1 MRRGITMRRQILAA
15 GTSLL
20 VLAAASAQS
29 AGAQQTDDDQS
40 AESPAGEDQAA
51 PRTGDVVT
59 VLGSRIPRSQAEGPA
74 PVTTITA
81 EDILQQ
87 GFQDIPD
94 LMRSVTQNAGETQTT
109 QSFGANTFTPG
120 AQQVDLRGL
129 GPSRTLVL
137 VNGRR
142 VADFP
147 MPYGGN
153 SNVADISNIPVG
165 LVERVEILSGAA
177 SSIYGSDAI
186 SGVVNFVLKDR
197 VDGSRIDVQIG
208 TTERGGGTTYR
219 LSGTTGFERDNF
231 RVLLGAEYRDQE
243 PIFGFEREI
252 QDSTADNPT
261 TGAPLAVRNFL
272 RYDSG
277 GYYIDPGQANCD
289 GPAFT
294 NEGTTYYAPRA
305 GYGFD
310 VDNGYAA
317 TDGYFCGSNEAIGY
331 GHIQSDKET
340 LNLFS
345 AATYELGNG
354 AELFLDAQIG
364 FLDTRVFNGFK
375 DWYYQE
381 GENEEGLFYNPL
393 HLDAIDTYWLDQLDG
408 WRRLFTPEEV
418 GGFENSMTTNESVTL
433 NITAGLRGTF
443 GSARDWNYEG
453 YYNHARYTSE
463 MAWPEIVIDA
473 SNAFFLGQPVDDP
486 NNTTGYT
493 RFDADPARLFK
504 PLTPAEYQQISA
516 YTVYEPETYVHN
528 FQGTI
533 STAELFELPA
543 GPVGFA
549 AVTEAGTQGYDVN
562 PDPLALTNYY
572 VGIRD
577 SDGSGD
583 RDHYGAGVELRI
595 PIFSR
600 LDLNAAGRYDH
611 YSYAQNDFGEATYN
625 LGLEFRPLDQL
636 LIRGA
641 IGTGFRAPDLHYVYR
656 GPGTVNGGGADYF
669 ACRTSESAPDAA
681 DCVNNYWE
689 GFINERAGNPELLPE
704 TAQSITAGFVWAPS
718 KTFDLSV
725 DYFRVE
731 MDDQVTNLS
740 VDQLLRDEAACR
752 IGTDFDGS
760 AVDPGSPTCVD
771 ALDRVNRFT
780 SGASAG
786 EIRLINLLPINI
798 AQQETDGI
806 DVEANA
812 RFGIGS
818 LGDLSVGASYT
829 YVIDNTIQQYPQDP
843 VVDKFEPASGYEIP
857 RDKGKAYATFSTD
870 RFSTTLTTIY
880 TGEMTNWNW
889 DDKIDDS
896 WWFYLS
902 GQYFLTDRV
911 RISATVENLLDSDPV
926 EDPTHASYPYYNS
939 SWYDSIGRSY
949 YLQLTYKFGGDP
961 L

>member
-1 MRRGITMRRQILAA
+1 MRRQILAA

-20 VLAAASAQS
+20 VTAGAAAQTS
-29 AGAQQTDDDQS
+29 GAEQ
-40 AESPAGEDQAA
+40 AEEEQPVTATSGEDEAQA
-51 PRTGDVVT
+51 RTGDVIT
-59 VLGSRIPRSQAEGPA
+59 ILGSRIPRIVTEGPA

-81 EDILQQ
+81 DDILQQ
-87 GFQDIPD
+87 GFQDIPGV
-94 LMRSVTQNAGETQTT
+94 MRAVTQNAGETQTT

-147 MPYGGN
+147 MPFSGN
-153 SNVADISNIPVG
+153 SNVADISNIPIG
-165 LVERVEILSGAA
+165 LIDRVEILSGAA

-186 SGVVNFVLKDR
+186 SGVVNFVLKDE
-197 VDGSRIDVQIG
+197 VDGSRIDFQIG
-208 TTERGGGTTYR
+208 TTERGGGTTFR
-219 LSGTTGFERDNF
+219 LTGTTGYESGNF
-231 RVLLGAEYRDQE
+231 RTLLGAEYYNQE

-261 TGAPLAVRNFL
+261 RTEPLAVRNFL

-277 GYYIDPGQANCD
+277 GYYIDPGQAACN
-289 GPAFT
+289 GLAST
-294 NEGTTYYAPRA
+294 NEGTTFYAPRA
-305 GYGFD
+305 GFGFELPS
-310 VDNGYAA
+310 YAA
-317 TDGYFCGSNEAIGY
+317 TDGFFCGSNEAIGY
-331 GHIQSDKET
+331 GHIQSDREA

-345 AATYELGNG
+345 ASTFELDNG
-354 AELFLDAQIG
+354 AELFLDAQLG

-381 GENEEGLFYNPL
+381 GENEEGLFYNPQNL
-393 HLDAIDTYWLDQLDG
+393 AAIDTYWLDQLDG
-408 WRRLFTPEEV
+408 WYRLFTPEEV
-418 GGFENSMTTNESVTL
+418 GGFENSMITNESITF
-433 NITAGLRGTF
+433 NITTGVRGTF
-443 GSARDWNYEG
+443 GTERDWNYEA

-473 SNAFFLGQPVDDP
+473 SNQFFLGDPVADP

-493 RFDADPARLFK
+493 RFDADPTRLFT

-516 YTVYEPETYVHN
+516 FTVYEPETYVHN

-533 STAELFELPA
+533 TTADLFELPA

-549 AVTEAGTQGYDVN
+549 AVAEAGTQGYDVN

-583 RDHYGAGVELRI
+583 RDHYGAGVEFRI
-595 PIFSR
+595 PVFSM
-600 LDLNAAGRYDH
+600 LDISAAGRYDH
-611 YSYAQNDFGEATYN
+611 YTYAQNDFGEATYN
-625 LGLEFRPLDQL
+625 LGVEFRPLDQL

-656 GPGTVNGGGADYF
+656 GPGTVNGSGADYF
-669 ACRTSESAPDAA
+669 DCRSTEANPTAA
-681 DCVNNYWE
+681 DCVNNYFE
-689 GFINERAGNPELLPE
+689 GFVNERGGNPDLLPE
-704 TAQSITAGFVWAPS
+704 TAQSITAGFVWAP
-718 KTFDLSV
+718 FDNFDISV
-725 DYFRVE
+725 DYFRID
-731 MDDQVTNLS
+731 MDDQVANLS

-760 AVDPGSPTCVD
+760 AVDPNSGTCVD
-771 ALDRVNRFT
+771 ALNRVNRFT

-786 EIRLINLLPINI
+786 EIQLINLLPINI

-806 DVEANA
+806 DVEVNA
-812 RFGIGS
+812 GFGIGS
-818 LGDLSVGASYT
+818 LGDLSFSASYT
-829 YVIDNTIQQYPQDP
+829 YVIDNLIQQYPQDP
-843 VVDKFEPASGYEIP
+843 IVDKFVPASGYEIP
-857 RDKGKAYATFSTD
+857 RDKGRAHVTWSTD
-870 RFSTTLTTIY
+870 RFSTTLSTIY

-889 DDKIDDS
+889 DDKIEDS

-902 GQYFLTDRV
+902 GQYYLTDRV
-911 RISATVENLLDSDPV
+911 RISATVDNLLDSDPV

-949 YLQLTYKFGGDP
+949 YLQLTYKLGGDP

>member
-1 MRRGITMRRQILAA
+1 MRRQILAA

-20 VLAAASAQS
+20 VTAAASAQDAEPSNEPVPVPAASSNQSQDEAATPS
-29 AGAQQTDDDQS
+29 A
-40 AESPAGEDQAA
+40 
-51 PRTGDVVT
+51 DVIT
-59 VLGSRIPRSQAEGPA
+59 VLGSRIPRTQIEGPA

-81 EDILQQ
+81 DDILRQ
-87 GFQDIPD
+87 GFQDVPA
-94 LMRSVTQNAGETQTT
+94 LMRAVTQNAGETQTT

-147 MPYGGN
+147 MPYSGN
-153 SNVADISNIPVG
+153 SNVADISNIPIG
-165 LVERVEILSGAA
+165 LIGRVEVLSGAA

-186 SGVVNFVLKDR
+186 SGVVNFVLKDEL
-197 VDGSRIDVQIG
+197 DGSRIDFQIG
-208 TTERGGGTTYR
+208 TTERGGGTSFR
-219 LSGTTGFERDNF
+219 VSGTTGFESGNF
-231 RVLLGAEYRDQE
+231 RTLLGAEYRTQE

-261 TGAPLAVRNFL
+261 RSEPLAVRNFL

-277 GYYIDPGQANCD
+277 GYYVDPGQAVCA
-289 GPAFT
+289 GLGST
-294 NEGTTYYAPRA
+294 NEGTTFYAPRD
-305 GYGFD
+305 GFGFD
-310 VDNGYAA
+310 VNNGYAS

-331 GHIQSDKET
+331 GHIQSDREA

-345 AATYELGNG
+345 ASTLELDNG

-364 FLDTRVFNGFK
+364 LLDTRVFNGFK

-381 GENEEGLFYNPL
+381 GENEEGLFYNPDN
-393 HLDAIDTYWLDQLDG
+393 LDPIDTYWLDQLDG
-408 WRRLFTPEEV
+408 WYRLFTPEEV
-418 GGFENSMTTNESVTL
+418 GGFDNAMITNESITL
-433 NITAGLRGTF
+433 NITTGVRGTL
-443 GSARDWNYEG
+443 GSENNWNYEA

-473 SNAFFLGQPVDDP
+473 SNAFFLGAPVNDP
-486 NNTTGYT
+486 GNTTGYT
-493 RFDADPARLFK
+493 RFNADPARLFTA
-504 PLTPAEYQQISA
+504 LTPAEYAQISA
-516 YTVYEPETYVHN
+516 NTVYKPETYVHN
-528 FQGTI
+528 FQGTL
-533 STAELFELPA
+533 TMGDLFELPA

-549 AVTEAGTQGYDVN
+549 AVVEAGTQGYDVN

-583 RDHYGAGVELRI
+583 REHFGSGVEFRV
-595 PIFSR
+595 PIFEALS
-600 LDLNAAGRYDH
+600 LSAAGRYDH

-625 LGLEFRPLDQL
+625 LGLEYRPVDQL

-656 GPGTVNGGGADYF
+656 GPGTVNGSGADYF
-669 ACRTSESAPDAA
+669 DCRTTESNPTAA
-681 DCVNNYWE
+681 DCVNNYFE

-704 TAQSITAGFVWAPS
+704 TAQSITAGFVWAPMDN
-718 KTFDLSV
+718 FDLSV
-725 DYFRVE
+725 DYFRID
-731 MDDQVTNLS
+731 MDEQVANLS

-752 IGTDFDGS
+752 IGTFFDGS
-760 AVDPGSPTCVD
+760 AVDTGSPTCVD
-771 ALDRVNRFT
+771 ALNRVNRFA
-780 SGASAG
+780 SGASTG

-812 RFGIGS
+812 SFNVGD
-818 LGDLSVGASYT
+818 LGDLSFGASYT
-829 YVIDNTIQQYPQDP
+829 YVLDNTIQQYPEDR
-843 VVDKFEPASGYEIP
+843 VIDKFEPISGYEIP
-857 RDKGKAYATFSTD
+857 RDKGRAYVTWSTD
-870 RFSTTLTTIY
+870 RFSTTLTTLY

-902 GQYFLTDRV
+902 GQYYLTDRV
-911 RISATVENLLDSDPV
+911 RISATVDNLLDSDPV
-926 EDPTHASYPYYNS
+926 EDPSHASYPYYNS
-939 SWYDSIGRSY
+939 SWYNSIGRSY